1 MFLLLLLLGEKLLGG
16 DGESL
21 KVGWKLIGAVGGGLN
36 VGGCAGS
43 KGGGGSGGC
52 SGVIVIVLLLLLLLL
67 ELKNIGIALFF
78 NALSLFCISM
88 LTVLGYLY
96 LFFRDQ
102 ALLITIQQLDFEHQK
117 LKFP

>member
-21 KVGWKLIGAVGGGLN
+21 KVGGKLIGAVGGGLN

>member
-1 MFLLLLLLGEKLLGG
+1 MFLLLLLLGGKLLGG

-36 VGGCAGS
+36 VGGCAGW

-67 ELKNIGIALFF
+67 ELKNIGLFF

-117 LKFP
+117 LKFS